1 MTSDT
6 VKKYWDDPFVFSF
19 TASVVRVV
27 DESNRN
33 GLVFEETYFYPEGGG
48 QPCDRGTINQNP
60 VVDIQEVD
68 GEIIH
73 YIEKV
78 SDFEI
83 GPGNTVIC
91 EIDKDYRIHNMRLHT
106 ACHLLFG
113 AARRL
118 FPKVEYAGFNIGKV
132 GNLYLNTDQQ
142 IRSGDLLKMSQMANL
157 YVVEDHPIEAYLVK
171 HDEIKNIPGLAVNL
185 ELPEGDV
192 RIIDIEGWD
201 VAACSGT
208 HLHRSVDIG
217 LIKVLAREVHKKNV
231 TRIDYAI
238 GELAVSEMAADEKI
252 LSETSEFMSISKDQL
267 NKVVQKMSNEL
278 RIANKELKKLQERL
292 VEYKFRELNEG
303 GEVSNGI
310 RVVTEKLDF
319 LDSNSVKVLVTKLL
333 NQSHTTI
340 VAIVGG
346 GEQASIVAGCSQDVQ
361 LPVSETIVNI
371 AKRYGGGGGG
381 KGTFVSTGG
390 IKADTE
396 TLLSVVNKE
405 IQQMIDQ

>member
-1 MTSDT
+1 MTNHT

-19 TASVVRVV
+19 TTSVDRVV
-27 DESNRN
+27 DEPNRT
-33 GLVFEETYFYPEGGG
+33 GLVFKETYFYPEGGG
-48 QPCDRGTINQNP
+48 QPCDRGKIDSHP

-78 SDFEI
+78 SDAELHQ
-83 GPGNTVIC
+83 GSSVIC

-118 FPKVEYAGFNIGKV
+118 YPKVEYAGFNIGKV

-142 IRSGDLLKMSQMANL
+142 IRSDDLHKMSLMANL
-157 YVVEDHPIEAYLVK
+157 YVVENHPIKAYLVK
-171 HDEIKNIPGLAVNL
+171 QDEINDIAGLAVNL

-192 RIIDIEGWD
+192 RIIDIEDWD

-208 HLHRSVDIG
+208 HVHQSIDIG
-217 LIKVLAREVHKKNV
+217 PIKVLAREVHKKNV
-231 TRIDYAI
+231 TRIDYAV
-238 GELAVSEMAADEKI
+238 GELAISEMAADEKI
-252 LSETSEFMSISKDQL
+252 ISETSEFLSTSKDQL

-278 RIANKELKKLQERL
+278 RNANKELKKMQERL
-292 VEYKFRELNEG
+292 VEYKFRELSEG
-303 GEVSNGI
+303 GEIINGI
-310 RVVTEKLDF
+310 RVVIEKLDY
-319 LDSNSVKVLVTKLL
+319 LDSNSVKALVSKLL
-333 NQSHTTI
+333 NQSHAII
-340 VAIVGG
+340 VAIVAG
-346 GEQASIVAGCSQDVQ
+346 GETASIVAGCSPDVQ

-371 AKRYGGGGGG
+371 AKRFGGGGGG
-381 KGTFVSTGG
+381 KPTFVSTGG

-396 TLLSVVNKE
+396 TILSAVNAE
-405 IQQMIDQ
+405 LRNLIG

>member
-1 MTSDT
+1 MTNYT
-6 VKKYWDDPFVFSF
+6 VKKYWDEPFILSF
-19 TASVVRVV
+19 TTSVDRVV
-27 DESNRN
+27 DEPNRT

-48 QPCDRGTINQNP
+48 QPCDRGKIDSHP

-78 SDFEI
+78 SDAELHQ
-83 GPGNTVIC
+83 GSSVIC

-118 FPKVEYAGFNIGKV
+118 YPKVEYAGFNIGKV

-142 IRSGDLLKMSQMANL
+142 IRSNDLLKMSLMANL
-157 YVVEDHPIEAYLVK
+157 YVVENHPIKAYLVK
-171 HDEIKNIPGLAVNL
+171 QDEINDIAGLAVNL

-192 RIIDIEGWD
+192 RIIDIEDWD

-208 HLHRSVDIG
+208 HVHQSIDIG
-217 LIKVLAREVHKKNV
+217 PIKVLAREVHKKNV
-231 TRIDYAI
+231 TRIDYAV
-238 GELAVSEMAADEKI
+238 GELAISEMAADEKI
-252 LSETSEFMSISKDQL
+252 ISETSEFLSTSKDQL

-278 RIANKELKKLQERL
+278 RNANKELKKIQERL
-292 VEYKFRELNEG
+292 VEYKFRELSEG
-303 GEVSNGI
+303 GEIINGI
-310 RVVTEKLDF
+310 RVVIEKLDY
-319 LDSNSVKVLVTKLL
+319 LDSNSVKALVSKLL
-333 NQSHTTI
+333 NQSHAII
-340 VAIVGG
+340 VAIVAG
-346 GEQASIVAGCSQDVQ
+346 GETASIVAGCSPDVQ

-371 AKRYGGGGGG
+371 AKRFGGGGGG
-381 KGTFVSTGG
+381 KPTFVSTGG

-396 TLLSVVNKE
+396 TILSAVNAE
-405 IQQMIDQ
+405 LRNLIG

>member
-1 MTSDT
+1 MTNHT

-19 TASVVRVV
+19 TTPVVRVV
-27 DESNRN
+27 DEPNRT

-48 QPCDRGTINQNP
+48 QPCDRGKIESHP
-60 VVDIQEVD
+60 VVDIQKVD

-73 YIEKV
+73 YIQKV
-78 SDFEI
+78 SDKELNQ
-83 GPGNTVIC
+83 GSTVSC

-106 ACHLLFG
+106 AGHLLFG

-118 FPKVEYAGFNIGKV
+118 YPKVEYAGFNIGKV

-142 IRSGDLLKMSQMANL
+142 IRSDDLHKMSLMANL
-157 YVVEDHPIEAYLVK
+157 YVVENHPIKAYLVK
-171 HDEIKNIPGLAVNL
+171 QDEVNNIAGLAVNL

-192 RIIDIEGWD
+192 RIIEIEGWD

-208 HLHRSVDIG
+208 HVQRSVDIG
-217 LIKVLAREVHKKNV
+217 PIKVLAREVHKKNV
-231 TRIDYAI
+231 TRIDYAV
-238 GELAVSEMAADEKI
+238 GELAVLEMAADEKI
-252 LSETSEFMSISKDQL
+252 ISETSEFLSTSKDQL

-278 RIANKELKKLQERL
+278 RNANKELKKMQERL
-292 VEYKFRELNEG
+292 VEYKFHELNEG
-303 GEVSNGI
+303 GEIINGI
-310 RVVTEKLDF
+310 RVVIEKLDY
-319 LDSNSVKVLVTKLL
+319 LDSNSIKILVTKLL
-333 NQSHTTI
+333 NQSHATI

-361 LPVSETIVNI
+361 LPVSETIINI

-381 KGTFVSTGG
+381 KLTFVSTGG

-396 TLLSVVNKE
+396 KLISVVDAE
-405 IQQMIDQ
+405 LRQLIG

>member
-1 MTSDT
+1 MTNHT

-19 TASVVRVV
+19 TTSVVRVV
-27 DESNRN
+27 DEPNRT

-48 QPCDRGTINQNP
+48 QPCDRGKIDSHP
-60 VVDIQEVD
+60 VVDIQKVD

-73 YIEKV
+73 YIQKV
-78 SDFEI
+78 SDKELNQ
-83 GPGNTVIC
+83 GSTVSC

-106 ACHLLFG
+106 AGHLLFG

-118 FPKVEYAGFNIGKV
+118 YPKVEYAGFNIGKV
-132 GNLYLNTDQQ
+132 GNLYQNTDQQ
-142 IRSGDLLKMSQMANL
+142 IRSDDLHKMSLMANL
-157 YVVEDHPIEAYLVK
+157 YVVENHPIKAYLVK
-171 HDEIKNIPGLAVNL
+171 QDEVNNIAGLAVNL

-208 HLHRSVDIG
+208 HVQRSVDIG
-217 LIKVLAREVHKKNV
+217 PIKVLAREVHKKNI
-231 TRIDYAI
+231 TRIDYAV
-238 GELAVSEMAADEKI
+238 GELAISEMAADEKI
-252 LSETSEFMSISKDQL
+252 ISETSEFLSTSKDQL

-278 RIANKELKKLQERL
+278 RNANKELKKMQERL
-292 VEYKFRELNEG
+292 VEYKFHELNEG
-303 GEVSNGI
+303 GEVINGI
-310 RVVTEKLDF
+310 RVVIEKLDY
-319 LDSNSVKVLVTKLL
+319 LDSNSVKILVTKLL
-333 NQSHTTI
+333 NQSHATI

-361 LPVSETIVNI
+361 LPVSETIINI

-381 KGTFVSTGG
+381 KLTFVSTGG

-396 TLLSVVNKE
+396 KLISVVE
-405 IQQMIDQ
+405 AELRQLIG

>member
-1 MTSDT
+1 MTNHT

-19 TASVVRVV
+19 TTSVDRVV
-27 DESNRN
+27 DEPNRT

-48 QPCDRGTINQNP
+48 QPCDRGKIDSHP

-78 SDFEI
+78 SDAELHQ
-83 GPGNTVIC
+83 GSSVIC

-118 FPKVEYAGFNIGKV
+118 YPKVEYAGFNIGKV

-142 IRSGDLLKMSQMANL
+142 IRSDDLLKMSLMANL
-157 YVVEDHPIEAYLVK
+157 YVVENHPIKAYLVK
-171 HDEIKNIPGLAVNL
+171 QDEINDIAGLAVNL

-192 RIIDIEGWD
+192 RIIDIEDWD

-208 HLHRSVDIG
+208 HVHQSIDIG
-217 LIKVLAREVHKKNV
+217 PIKVLAREVHKKNV
-231 TRIDYAI
+231 TRIDYAV
-238 GELAVSEMAADEKI
+238 GELAISEMAADEKI
-252 LSETSEFMSISKDQL
+252 ISETSEFLSTSKDQL

-278 RIANKELKKLQERL
+278 RSANKELKKMQERL
-292 VEYKFRELNEG
+292 VEYKFRELSED
-303 GEVSNGI
+303 GEIINGI
-310 RVVTEKLDF
+310 RVVIEKLDY
-319 LDSNSVKVLVTKLL
+319 LDSNSVKALVSKLL
-333 NQSHTTI
+333 NQSHAII
-340 VAIVGG
+340 VAIVAG
-346 GEQASIVAGCSQDVQ
+346 GETASIVAGCSPDVQ

-371 AKRYGGGGGG
+371 AKRFGGGGGG
-381 KGTFVSTGG
+381 KPTFVSTGG

-396 TLLSVVNKE
+396 TILSAVNAE
-405 IQQMIDQ
+405 LRNLIG

>member
-1 MTSDT
+1 MTNHT

-19 TASVVRVV
+19 TTSVVRVV
-27 DESNRN
+27 DEPNRT

-48 QPCDRGTINQNP
+48 QPCDRGKIESHP
-60 VVDIQEVD
+60 VVDIQKVD

-73 YIEKV
+73 YIQKV
-78 SDFEI
+78 SDKELNQ
-83 GPGNTVIC
+83 GSTVSC

-106 ACHLLFG
+106 AGHLLFG

-118 FPKVEYAGFNIGKV
+118 YPKVEYAGFNIGKV

-142 IRSGDLLKMSQMANL
+142 IRSDDLHKMSLMANL
-157 YVVEDHPIEAYLVK
+157 YMVENHPIKAYLVK
-171 HDEIKNIPGLAVNL
+171 QDEVNNIAGLAVNL

-192 RIIDIEGWD
+192 RIIEIEGWD

-208 HLHRSVDIG
+208 HVQRSVDIG
-217 LIKVLAREVHKKNV
+217 PIKVLAREVHKKNV
-231 TRIDYAI
+231 TRIDYAV
-238 GELAVSEMAADEKI
+238 GELAILEMAADEKI
-252 LSETSEFMSISKDQL
+252 ISETSEFLSTSKDQL

-278 RIANKELKKLQERL
+278 RNANKELKKMQERL
-292 VEYKFRELNEG
+292 VEYKFHELNEG
-303 GEVSNGI
+303 GEVINGI
-310 RVVTEKLDF
+310 RVVIEKLDY
-319 LDSNSVKVLVTKLL
+319 LDSNSVKILVTKLL
-333 NQSHTTI
+333 NQSHATI

-361 LPVSETIVNI
+361 LPVSETIINI

-381 KGTFVSTGG
+381 KLTFVSTGG

-396 TLLSVVNKE
+396 KLISVVDAE
-405 IQQMIDQ
+405 LRQLIG

>member
-1 MTSDT
+1 MTNHT

-19 TASVVRVV
+19 TTSVVRVV
-27 DESNRN
+27 DEPNRT

-48 QPCDRGTINQNP
+48 QPCDRGKIDSHP
-60 VVDIQEVD
+60 VVDIQKVD

-73 YIEKV
+73 YIQKV
-78 SDFEI
+78 SDKELNQ
-83 GPGNTVIC
+83 GSTVSC

-106 ACHLLFG
+106 AGHLLFG

-118 FPKVEYAGFNIGKV
+118 YPKVEYAGFNIGKV

-142 IRSGDLLKMSQMANL
+142 IRSDDLHKMSLMANL
-157 YVVEDHPIEAYLVK
+157 YVVENHPIKAYLVK
-171 HDEIKNIPGLAVNL
+171 QDEVNNIAGLAVNL

-208 HLHRSVDIG
+208 HVQRSVDIG
-217 LIKVLAREVHKKNV
+217 PIKVLAREVHKKNV
-231 TRIDYAI
+231 TRIDYAV
-238 GELAVSEMAADEKI
+238 GELAISEMAADEKI
-252 LSETSEFMSISKDQL
+252 ISETSEFLSTSKDQL

-278 RIANKELKKLQERL
+278 RNANKELKKMQERL
-292 VEYKFRELNEG
+292 VEYKFHELNEG
-303 GEVSNGI
+303 GEVINGI
-310 RVVTEKLDF
+310 RVVIEKLDY
-319 LDSNSVKVLVTKLL
+319 LDSNSVKILVTKLL
-333 NQSHTTI
+333 NQSHATI

-361 LPVSETIVNI
+361 LPVSETIINI
-371 AKRYGGGGGG
+371 AKRYGGSGGG
-381 KGTFVSTGG
+381 KLTFVSTGG

-396 TLLSVVNKE
+396 KLISVVDAE
-405 IQQMIDQ
+405 LRQLIG

>member
-1 MTSDT
+1 MTNHT

-19 TASVVRVV
+19 TTSVVRVV
-27 DESNRN
+27 DEPNRT

-48 QPCDRGTINQNP
+48 QPCDRGKIDSHP
-60 VVDIQEVD
+60 VVDIQKVD

-73 YIEKV
+73 YIQKV
-78 SDFEI
+78 SDKELNQ
-83 GPGNTVIC
+83 GSTVSC

-106 ACHLLFG
+106 AGHLLFG

-118 FPKVEYAGFNIGKV
+118 YPKVEYAGFNIGKV

-142 IRSGDLLKMSQMANL
+142 IRSDDLHKMSLMANL
-157 YVVEDHPIEAYLVK
+157 YVVENHPIKAYLVK
-171 HDEIKNIPGLAVNL
+171 QDEVNNIAGLAVNL

-208 HLHRSVDIG
+208 HVQRSVDIG
-217 LIKVLAREVHKKNV
+217 PIKVLTREVHKKNV
-231 TRIDYAI
+231 TRIDYAV
-238 GELAVSEMAADEKI
+238 GELAILEMAADEKI
-252 LSETSEFMSISKDQL
+252 ISETSEFLSTSKDQL

-278 RIANKELKKLQERL
+278 RNANKELKKMQERL
-292 VEYKFRELNEG
+292 VEYKFHELNEG
-303 GEVSNGI
+303 GEVINGI
-310 RVVTEKLDF
+310 RVVIEKLDY
-319 LDSNSVKVLVTKLL
+319 LDSNSVKILVTKLL
-333 NQSHTTI
+333 NQSHATI

-361 LPVSETIVNI
+361 LPVSETIINI

-381 KGTFVSTGG
+381 KLTFVSTGG

-396 TLLSVVNKE
+396 KLISVVDAE
-405 IQQMIDQ
+405 LRQLIG

>member
-1 MTSDT
+1 MTNHT

-19 TASVVRVV
+19 TTSVVRVV
-27 DESNRN
+27 DEPNRT

-48 QPCDRGTINQNP
+48 QPCDRGKIESHP
-60 VVDIQEVD
+60 VVDIQKVD

-73 YIEKV
+73 YIQKV
-78 SDFEI
+78 SDMELNQ
-83 GPGNTVIC
+83 GSTVSC

-106 ACHLLFG
+106 AGHLLFG

-118 FPKVEYAGFNIGKV
+118 YPKVEYAGFNIGKV

-142 IRSGDLLKMSQMANL
+142 IRSDDLHKMSLMANL
-157 YVVEDHPIEAYLVK
+157 YVVENHPIKAYLVK
-171 HDEIKNIPGLAVNL
+171 QDEVNNIAGLAVNL

-208 HLHRSVDIG
+208 HVQRSVDIG
-217 LIKVLAREVHKKNV
+217 PIKVLAREVHKKNV
-231 TRIDYAI
+231 TRIDYAV
-238 GELAVSEMAADEKI
+238 GELAISEMAADEKI
-252 LSETSEFMSISKDQL
+252 ISETSEFLSTSKDQL

-278 RIANKELKKLQERL
+278 RNANKELKKMQERL
-292 VEYKFRELNEG
+292 VEYKFHELNEG
-303 GEVSNGI
+303 GEVINGI
-310 RVVTEKLDF
+310 RVVIEKLDY
-319 LDSNSVKVLVTKLL
+319 LDSNSVKILVTKLL
-333 NQSHTTI
+333 NQSHATI

-361 LPVSETIVNI
+361 LPVSETIINI

-381 KGTFVSTGG
+381 KLTFVSTGG

-396 TLLSVVNKE
+396 KLISVVDAE
-405 IQQMIDQ
+405 LRQLIG

>member
-1 MTSDT
+1 MTNHT

-19 TASVVRVV
+19 TTSVVRVV
-27 DESNRN
+27 DEPNRT

-48 QPCDRGTINQNP
+48 QPCDRGKIESHP
-60 VVDIQEVD
+60 VVDIQKVD

-73 YIEKV
+73 YIQKV
-78 SDFEI
+78 SDKELNQ
-83 GPGNTVIC
+83 GSTVSC

-106 ACHLLFG
+106 AGHLLFG

-118 FPKVEYAGFNIGKV
+118 YPKVEYAGFNIGKV

-142 IRSGDLLKMSQMANL
+142 IRSDDLHKMSLMANL
-157 YVVEDHPIEAYLVK
+157 YVVENHPIKAYLVK
-171 HDEIKNIPGLAVNL
+171 QDKVNNIAGLAVNL

-208 HLHRSVDIG
+208 HVQRSVDIG
-217 LIKVLAREVHKKNV
+217 PIKVLAREVHKKNV
-231 TRIDYAI
+231 TRIDYAV
-238 GELAVSEMAADEKI
+238 GELAILEMAADEKI
-252 LSETSEFMSISKDQL
+252 ISETSEFLSTSKDQL

-278 RIANKELKKLQERL
+278 RNANKELKKMQERL
-292 VEYKFRELNEG
+292 VEYKFHELNEG
-303 GEVSNGI
+303 REVINGI
-310 RVVTEKLDF
+310 RVVIEKLDY
-319 LDSNSVKVLVTKLL
+319 LDSNSVKILVTKLL
-333 NQSHTTI
+333 NQSHATI

-361 LPVSETIVNI
+361 LPVSETIINI

-381 KGTFVSTGG
+381 KLTFVSTGG

-396 TLLSVVNKE
+396 KLISVVDAE
-405 IQQMIDQ
+405 LRQLIG

>member
-1 MTSDT
+1 MTNHT

-19 TASVVRVV
+19 TTSVVRVV
-27 DESNRN
+27 DEPNRT

-48 QPCDRGTINQNP
+48 QPCDRGKIDSHP
-60 VVDIQEVD
+60 VVDIQKVD

-73 YIEKV
+73 YIQKV
-78 SDFEI
+78 SDKELNQ
-83 GPGNTVIC
+83 GSTVSC

-106 ACHLLFG
+106 AGHLLFG

-118 FPKVEYAGFNIGKV
+118 YPKVEYAGFNIGKV

-142 IRSGDLLKMSQMANL
+142 IRSDDLHKMSLMANL
-157 YVVEDHPIEAYLVK
+157 YVVENHPIKAYLVK
-171 HDEIKNIPGLAVNL
+171 QDEVNNIAGLAVNL

-208 HLHRSVDIG
+208 HVQRSVDIG
-217 LIKVLAREVHKKNV
+217 PIKVLAREVHKKNV
-231 TRIDYAI
+231 TRIDYAV
-238 GELAVSEMAADEKI
+238 GELAISEMAADEKI
-252 LSETSEFMSISKDQL
+252 ISETSEFLSTSKDQL

-278 RIANKELKKLQERL
+278 RNANKELKKMQERL
-292 VEYKFRELNEG
+292 VEYKFHELNEG
-303 GEVSNGI
+303 GEVINGI
-310 RVVTEKLDF
+310 RVVIEKLDY
-319 LDSNSVKVLVTKLL
+319 LDSNSVKILVTKLL
-333 NQSHTTI
+333 NQSHATI

-361 LPVSETIVNI
+361 LPVSETIINI

-381 KGTFVSTGG
+381 KLTFVSTGG

-396 TLLSVVNKE
+396 KLISVVDAE
-405 IQQMIDQ
+405 LRQLIG

>member
-1 MTSDT
+1 MTNHT

-19 TASVVRVV
+19 TTSVVRVV
-27 DESNRN
+27 DEPNRT

-48 QPCDRGTINQNP
+48 QPCDRGKIDSHP
-60 VVDIQEVD
+60 VVDIQKVD

-73 YIEKV
+73 YIQKV
-78 SDFEI
+78 SDKELNQ
-83 GPGNTVIC
+83 GSTVSC

-106 ACHLLFG
+106 AGHLLFG

-118 FPKVEYAGFNIGKV
+118 YPKVEYAGFNIGKV

-142 IRSGDLLKMSQMANL
+142 IRSDDLHKMSLMANL
-157 YVVEDHPIEAYLVK
+157 YVVENHPIKAYLVK
-171 HDEIKNIPGLAVNL
+171 QDEVNNIAGLAVNL

-208 HLHRSVDIG
+208 HVQRSVDIG
-217 LIKVLAREVHKKNV
+217 PIKVLAREVHKKNV
-231 TRIDYAI
+231 TRIDYAV
-238 GELAVSEMAADEKI
+238 GELAILEMAADEKI
-252 LSETSEFMSISKDQL
+252 ISETSEFLSTSKDQL

-278 RIANKELKKLQERL
+278 RNANKELKKMQERL
-292 VEYKFRELNEG
+292 VEYKFHELNEG
-303 GEVSNGI
+303 GEVINGI
-310 RVVTEKLDF
+310 RVVIEKLDY
-319 LDSNSVKVLVTKLL
+319 LDSNSVKILVTKLL
-333 NQSHTTI
+333 NQSHATI

-361 LPVSETIVNI
+361 LPVSETIITI

-381 KGTFVSTGG
+381 KLTFVSTGG

-396 TLLSVVNKE
+396 KLISVVDAE
-405 IQQMIDQ
+405 LRQLIG

>member
-1 MTSDT
+1 MTNHT

-19 TASVVRVV
+19 STSVVRVV
-27 DESNRN
+27 DEPNRT

-48 QPCDRGTINQNP
+48 QPCDRGKIDSHP

-73 YIEKV
+73 YIQKV
-78 SDFEI
+78 SDNEVRQ
-83 GPGNTVIC
+83 GSTVFC
-91 EIDKDYRIHNMRLHT
+91 EIDKDYRVHNMRLHT

-118 FPKVEYAGFNIGKV
+118 YPKVEYAGFNIGKV

-142 IRSGDLLKMSQMANL
+142 IRSDDLHKMSLMANL
-157 YVVEDHPIEAYLVK
+157 YVVENHPIKAYLVK
-171 HDEIKNIPGLAVNL
+171 KDEVKDIPGLAVNL
-185 ELPEGDV
+185 DLPEGDV

-208 HLHRSVDIG
+208 HMHRSVDIG
-217 LIKVLAREVHKKNV
+217 PIKVLAREVHKKNV
-231 TRIDYAI
+231 TRIDYAV
-238 GELAVSEMAADEKI
+238 GELAISEMAADEKI
-252 LSETSEFMSISKDQL
+252 ISETSEFLSTSKDQL

-278 RIANKELKKLQERL
+278 RSANKELKKMQERL
-292 VEYKFRELNEG
+292 VEYKFRELYEG
-303 GEVSNGI
+303 GEVINGI
-310 RVVTEKLDF
+310 RVVIEKLDY
-319 LDSNSVKVLVTKLL
+319 LDSNSVKALVSKLL
-333 NQSHTTI
+333 NPSHAII

-346 GEQASIVAGCSQDVQ
+346 GEQASIVAGCSQDIQ

-381 KGTFVSTGG
+381 KPTFVSTGG

-396 TLLSVVNKE
+396 TLISVVNIE
-405 IQQMIDQ
+405 LRNLIG